1 MLSQVQLFATPWTGA
16 HQAPLSVE
24 FFRQEYWSG
33 LPFPSPEDLPNPGTE
48 PTFPAL
54 ADGFFIS
61 ELSRKSSHEITH
73 SLMSNSVVFSTLTR
87 CSHFLYLVLKHF
99 QQPKGKLTP
108 IKQLLPI
115 PSCSW
120 PLTTTNLSS
129 VSMDLPIL
137 AISYK

>member
-1 MLSQVQLFATPWTGA
+1 MLSQIQLFLTPWTGA

-24 FFRQEYWSG
+24 FFRQKYWSG
-33 LPFPSPEDLPNPGTE
+33 LPFPSPEDLSNPGTE
-48 PTFPAL
+48 PISPAL
-54 ADGFFIS
+54 AGGFFIS
-61 ELSRKSSHEITH
+61 EPPRKSSHGIIH
-73 SLMSNSVVFSTLTR
+73 SLMSNSVVFSVLTM
-87 CSHFLYLVLKHF
+87 CSHFLYLVLKHC

-115 PSCSW
+115 PSCPW

-129 VSMDLPIL
+129 VSIDLPIL